1 MVPQGARSALKHVF
15 MYWLL
20 KLLSKSVVW
29 WLRSETFTEKC
40 IFLKML
46 IFDIF
51 VNFAGNAQNHSEI
64 VPGASK
70 HRSKISGGLKEG
82 LRIVF
87 FCRFEENAKNDE
99 KSYLSIQ
106 STSFFSPRRVLRTL
120 PPAEYDGGAP
130 SPTLTAPGA
139 DDHLRN

>member
-29 WLRSETFTEKC
+29 WLRSQTFTEKC
-40 IFLKML
+40 NFFENVDFRHFCQFSRKCSESFRNRPWSFQTSLK
-46 IFDIF
+46 D
-51 VNFAGNAQNHSEI
+51 
-64 VPGASK
+64 
-70 HRSKISGGLKEG
+70 
-82 LRIVF
+82 LRRPQGRLEDRF

-120 PPAEYDGGAP
+120 PPAAYDGGVT
-130 SPTLTAPGA
+130 SFSKNN
-139 DDHLRN
+139 R